1 MKKRKLTELK
11 QEEEEETVNV
21 RKEDKVNT
29 SVVMEEEEMS
39 KDEDTLRKTGEKTEE
54 KKTTFATVVNPGLK
68 SAIQKFRTI
77 SRGTECAVRSGYCT
91 SHNIKCVRE
100 VKMKKV
106 SEIDESGRLSWST
119 REVCTLTCPSKP
131 KITTKPGGI
140 VNSAPQGTNGKIA
153 DIFRNV
159 MDQPTQPRTKKKT
172 NEAISLDET
181 R

>member
-1 MKKRKLTELK
+1 M
-11 QEEEEETVNV
+11 
-21 RKEDKVNT
+21 
-29 SVVMEEEEMS
+29 
-39 KDEDTLRKTGEKTEE
+39 RKTGEKTEE

-68 SAIQKFRTI
+68 TAIQKFRTI

-91 SHNIKCVRE
+91 SHNTKCVRE

-140 VNSAPQGTNGKIA
+140 EDSVPQGTNGK
-153 DIFRNV
+153 RVKLLNSV
-159 MDQPTQPRTKKKT
+159 MDLPAQPRTKNKT
-172 NEAISLDET
+172 NDGTLLEET
-181 R
+181 